1 MVTVLRSATS
11 RLAYWA
17 GVSPPL
23 DQSYRVREG
32 RWIPP
37 YGDFQGLLRSRRC
50 WVIERVSHLPVET
63 SRAERRPREGFEN
76 VQVERHRMR
85 DDFKAF

>member
-1 MVTVLRSATS
+1 MTVLRSATS

-17 GVSPPL
+17 GVSPRSL

-32 RWIPP
+32 HWIPP
-37 YGDFQGLLRSRRC
+37 TAISRVLSARRC
-50 WVIERVSHLPVET
+50 WLIERVSHLPVET
-63 SRAERRPREGFEN
+63 SRAARRPLEGFEN

>member
-37 YGDFQGLLRSRRC
+37 YGDFQGLIRSQVL
-50 WVIERVSHLPVET
+50 VIERVSHLPVET
-63 SRAERRPREGFEN
+63 SRAARRPREGFEN
-76 VQVERHRMR
+76 VQVERHRLR